1 MNVLADEMKQLKKKI
16 ETFNMQIMITSNH
29 ITSVLDDEK
38 IELVDSNESFSA
50 VTDYTK
56 IVDDNFYHEIDSVLV
71 MLI

>member
-1 MNVLADEMKQLKKKI
+1 LNVLADEMKQLKKKI

>member
-1 MNVLADEMKQLKKKI
+1 
-16 ETFNMQIMITSNH
+16 MQIMITSNH